1 MRSLTHP
8 SLEPRG
14 ATPSR
19 RPGRLRA
26 TSGIPARPIR
36 LQDFA
41 TSRKSPPLF
50 GRGARSVHA
59 GEAGE
64 KRRLCRAALEKRHC
78 RTGEQSL
85 SLLQPHSLS
94 MYSSPSGRISSH
106 RLRLPP
112 VKVRVTE
119 LSVTTAW
126 KRLSWTET
134 AFEAATGLYLPR
146 LWPPAETQ
154 SLYTRLSQSGSYLV
168 SDRFWHWQNYLTLDL
183 TIDIQ

>member
-1 MRSLTHP
+1 MLSSYALTHP
-8 SLEPRG
+8 SLALWWCRG
-14 ATPSR
+14 V
-19 RPGRLRA
+19 
-26 TSGIPARPIR
+26 PARPIR

-85 SLLQPHSLS
+85 SLVLQPHSLS
-94 MYSSPSGRISSH
+94 VYSSPSGRISSH

-154 SLYTRLSQSGSYLV
+154 SLYTRLSQSGSFIIIY
-168 SDRFWHWQNYLTLDL
+168 FNFIYF
-183 TIDIQ
+183 IIFA